1 MATSLV
7 LDISDDLAEQ
17 LRPVSDRLTRI
28 LELGLREYRASSE
41 NGFNGM
47 AEVLEFLASL
57 PAPEDIL
64 ALCPSVSLQARISY
78 LLDRNRT
85 PGLTPAEA
93 REWEQY
99 QYLEHVVRIAKLN
112 AHLKLASA

>member
-17 LRPVSDRLTRI
+17 LRPVDDRLTRI

-41 NGFNGM
+41 NGFKGM
-47 AEVLEFLASL
+47 AEVLEFLATL

-64 ALCPSVSLQARISY
+64 ALRPAASLQTRISY

-99 QYLEHVVRIAKLN
+99 QYLEHLVRMAKLN
-112 AHLKLASA
+112 AHLKLEHA